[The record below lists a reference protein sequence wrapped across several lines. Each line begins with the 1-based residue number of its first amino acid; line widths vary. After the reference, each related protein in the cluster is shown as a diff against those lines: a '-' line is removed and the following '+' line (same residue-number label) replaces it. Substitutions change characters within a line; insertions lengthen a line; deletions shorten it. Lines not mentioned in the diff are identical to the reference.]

1 MLLWCGEGEDRLLL
15 FLRVAD
21 VTDSVQIGP
30 RDDVRVVVVVNVHVV
45 IAVAAEV
52 DDVLI
57 VFAVVVS

>member
-1 MLLWCGEGEDRLLL
+1 VERGEDRLLL

-21 VTDSVQIGP
+21 VTDSVQIGS
-30 RDDVRVVVVVNVHVV
+30 RDDVRVVVVAHVHVI

-57 VFAVVVS
+57 VFGVVVS